1 MSELIKASRAYATNA
16 ASRDPRAQEA
26 DVFRRANAAL
36 RQSKRGSDTARV
48 RALADNDLLWGSV
61 TAVLSDPENRLPA
74 ELRASMISIGRAV
87 RRETQASAPDF
98 DFLVQ
103 VNEDIVAGLTGA
115 AA

>member
-1 MSELIKASRAYATNA
+1 MSELIKASRAYAANA

-36 RQSKRGSDTARV
+36 RQSKLGSDTARV

-61 TAVLSDPENRLPA
+61 TAAVSDPENQLPVA
-74 ELRASMISIGRAV
+74 LRANIVSIGRAV
-87 RRETQASAPDF
+87 QRETQSSAPDF

-103 VNEDIVAGLTGA
+103 VNEDIVAGLMGMA
-115 AA
+115 A